1 MKRKPSPRP
10 ASNPASNPAS
20 KRAARP
26 PTVAVPITDPPT
38 ATALKLYVVLARAAA
53 AVHRH
58 ADADVTR
65 HGLTSGEFAILE
77 VLYHR
82 GPLLLGEVQRRV
94 LASSGGTTFLVD
106 KLEKRG
112 LVRRLPSETDRR
124 ARYAALT
131 EKGHAKMAAIFP
143 AHAETIRRAVSGL
156 GLADQRAATA
166 LLKTLGTEAA
176 GLPPTR
182 DSTD

>member
-1 MKRKPSPRP
+1 MKRKASPKLAAP
-10 ASNPASNPAS
+10 
-20 KRAARP
+20 RAARP
-26 PTVAVPITDPPT
+26 PAVAVPITDPPT
-38 ATALKLYVVLARAAA
+38 ATALKLYVVLSRAAA
-53 AVHRH
+53 AVYRH
-58 ADADVTR
+58 AEADIAR

-94 LASSGGTTFLVD
+94 LASSGGMTFLVD
-106 KLEKRG
+106 KLEQRG
-112 LVRRLPSETDRR
+112 LVRRLPCETDRR

-131 EKGHAKMAAIFP
+131 DKGHAKMAAIFP
-143 AHAETIRRAVSGL
+143 THAEAIRRAVSGL

-176 GLPPTR
+176 SLPPTPE
-182 DSTD
+182 SLG